1 MDTNTQNLVQNAP
14 EQKKSPL
21 VVILLAVL
29 LLGSLGF
36 AGFELWQGLQKD
48 KTIDDLEKENKSLS
62 ARVETATTEKKE
74 NFIVKDIAPKQYSLS
89 FSSSKLMPSDH
100 IFHGQDIVLDIF
112 VNNGKIS
119 ACRIHGDRGDGQ
131 YSSMDCTISGLSGNI
146 YKIVEVGAGHD
157 QTNNQVAFIMED
169 GTVEYFALPSAD
181 TENTELTI
189 EGKMEID
196 GFVTDALT
204 AGVSEEG
211 YHGGYNATLFVLAD
225 GSVVEYSESLL
236 K

>member
-1 MDTNTQNLVQNAP
+1 MDTNTQNLAQNAP

-74 NFIVKDIAPKQYSLS
+74 NTIIKDIAPKQYNSG
-89 FSSSKLMPSDH
+89 FASSKLIPSDRV
-100 IFHGQDIVLDIF
+100 FHGQDIVLDIN
-112 VNNGKIS
+112 VSNGKIS
-119 ACRIHGDRGDGQ
+119 ACRIHGNREDGQ
-131 YSSMDCTISGLSGNI
+131 YSSIDCTISGLSGNI

-157 QTNNQVAFIMED
+157 NTDDQVAFIMED
-169 GTVEYFALPSAD
+169 GTVEYFA
-181 TENTELTI
+181 
-189 EGKMEID
+189 
-196 GFVTDALT
+196 FCR
-204 AGVSEEG
+204 
-211 YHGGYNATLFVLAD
+211 H
-225 GSVVEYSESLL
+225 
-236 K
+236 